1 MTETR
6 NRPFER
12 LPEWAR
18 GVEPSKR
25 AFLVTDLV
33 AGIAL
38 AGLVLALAAT
48 LLKADLQIRRTREAR
63 FRMLLK
69 FENALARAESTD
81 ASKLTQAAVKSF
93 LDELARGDAAD
104 TSPIEI
110 AVTELP
116 GLPAGKRVVLQTNVS
131 SSQAGSVFLM
141 RDFFGQERRP

>member
-6 NRPFER
+6 KRPCDR
-12 LPEWAR
+12 LPGWAR
-18 GVEPSKR
+18 GVERSKR

-38 AGLVLALAAT
+38 ACLILAMAAT

-63 FRMLLK
+63 FRMLLQ
-69 FENALARAESTD
+69 FENVLARAEATD
-81 ASKLTQAAVKSF
+81 ASKLTQDTVKSF
-93 LDELARGDAAD
+93 LDELARGDSTLID
-104 TSPIEI
+104 IDVI
-110 AVTELP
+110 DLP
-116 GLPAGKRVVLQTNVS
+116 GKPAGKRVVLKSNVS